1 MIDILFRSAT
11 AGYRQRVV
19 GVLLTAFGEDGVR
32 GMTAIAEGGGICV
45 DQDPQEA
52 EMPQTP
58 LNAIRCGAVSGVFP
72 TDDISPAL
80 GDLAKRPTARV

>member
-19 GVLLTAFGEDGVR
+19 GVLLTGYGEDGDR

-45 DQDPQEA
+45 VQDPQEA

-58 LNAIRCGAVSGVFP
+58 LNAIHCDAVSGVFS
-72 TDDISPAL
+72 TDDMAPA
-80 GDLAKRPTARV
+80 

>member
-52 EMPQTP
+52 EMP
-58 LNAIRCGAVSGVFP
+58 
-72 TDDISPAL
+72 
-80 GDLAKRPTARV
+80 